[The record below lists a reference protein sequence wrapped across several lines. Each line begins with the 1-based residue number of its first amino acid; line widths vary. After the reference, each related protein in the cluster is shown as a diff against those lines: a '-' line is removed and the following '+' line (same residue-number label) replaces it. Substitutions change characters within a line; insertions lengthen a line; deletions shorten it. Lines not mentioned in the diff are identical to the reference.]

1 MTNKRMATRLREW
14 VGGCAGASRVAALCL
29 AFASGAT
36 VAADFSEEAIKAA
49 YLHRFASYVYW
60 PAGTPASTPFVIG
73 VFGAD
78 AVATELERL
87 LPLLTAESRP
97 AVVRRL
103 RPGMKPGQLHILY
116 VGPGHLADARDLLLT
131 LEREP
136 VLIVTDDENGLARGG
151 MINFVRVN
159 RNVRFEVSVEA
170 ARTSG
175 LQMSSGLLSV
185 AARIEG
191 EGRGSGG

>member
-1 MTNKRMATRLREW
+1 MAARLREW
-14 VGGCAGASRVAALCL
+14 VGGCADASRAAALCL

-60 PAGTPASTPFVIG
+60 PAGSPASAPFVIG
-73 VFGAD
+73 VFGAE
-78 AVATELERL
+78 AVAAELERL
-87 LPLLTAESRP
+87 LPQLTAASRP

-103 RPGMKPGQLHILY
+103 RPGTKPGQLHILY
-116 VGPGHLADARDLLLT
+116 VGPGHLADARDLLVA

-136 VLIVTDDENGLARGG
+136 VLVVTDDQNGLARGG

-170 ARTSG
+170 ARISG

-185 AARIEG
+185 AVRIEG
-191 EGRGSGG
+191 EGRGPGG